1 MQALRGE
8 HRRAVHLVNRNG
20 IEVLGRPS
28 LTSLKEIDGR
38 VDLVAIA
45 VPMSAFEDAVND
57 ALAKGARAI
66 VGITA
71 GFAELGVEGKLL
83 QDRVVQ
89 RIRGAGAVLLGP
101 NCLGVTDATTEFSL
115 SSNPLPVGS
124 VSLFS
129 QSGNMALELGQF
141 MSAHNLGFARFAS
154 LGNQADL
161 CAADLIRHCV
171 DHEGTRL
178 IALYCEDFKD
188 GRDFVNAAIEARRS
202 GKPVVLLTVGG
213 SEASIRGAQSHTG
226 SLTSSSA
233 VIDAA
238 CRAAGIYRVYSPRE
252 LADVAAVLLRFGMQ
266 PLRSVAVL
274 ADGGGHASVA
284 ADVAEAAGLSVPT
297 FSEETQTAL
306 RAELPPSAGILNPI
320 DVAGAGERDIT
331 SFGRVL
337 DAAIADRK
345 IDAVVVTGYFCG
357 YWEYS
362 DTIAKLEAQT
372 AEHMAAAALAAGK
385 PLVVHTMWPDSQ
397 TAKVLRQL
405 GVPVFRAVEDA
416 LRALG
421 IAARATEPRAIAA
434 PVAGRKAAPLADDG
448 YWASRALLADAGLS
462 FPYAELVDSVP
473 AALEAANRAGYP
485 VVLKAMGLLHK
496 SDSGGVALRLAG
508 PEELTAAFEAMHK
521 RVAAQSY
528 CVEAMAELSD
538 SVELIVG
545 VQTDPRFGSIAMV
558 GLGGTLTE
566 VLKDVAFALA
576 PVDAATARDLL
587 ESLRAAAILHGV
599 RGRPGIDLDA
609 AAAAIVKVTEVAA
622 AHPEIGELEVNPLMA
637 SPSGTLGLD
646 ARVILAAV
654 APSGPAHSATDIP
667 R

>member
-1 MQALRGE
+1 M
-8 HRRAVHLVNRNG
+8 
-20 IEVLGRPS
+20 LGRPS
-28 LTSLKEIDGR
+28 VTSLKDIDGV

-45 VPMSAFEDAVND
+45 VPISAFEDAVNE
-57 ALAKGARAI
+57 ALTKGARSI

-71 GFAELGVEGKLL
+71 GFAELGTDGKLL

-89 RIRGAGAVLLGP
+89 RVRDAGAVLLGP

-115 SSNPLPVGS
+115 ASNPLPVGP
-124 VSLFS
+124 VSLLS
-129 QSGNMALELGQF
+129 QSGNMALELAQF

-161 CAADLIRHCV
+161 CAADLIRHCIAH
-171 DHEGTRL
+171 DGTKL

-188 GRDFVNAAIEARRS
+188 GRDFVNAATEARRN

-238 CRAAGIYRVYSPRE
+238 CRAAGIYRVSSPRE

-266 PLRSVAVL
+266 PLRSVAIL

-297 FSEETQTAL
+297 FSDQTQAAL
-306 RAELPPSAGILNPI
+306 KAELPPSAGVLNPI
-320 DVAGAGERDIT
+320 DIAGAGEHDIT
-331 SFGRVL
+331 SFGRAL
-337 DAAIADRK
+337 DAAISDPK

-357 YWEYS
+357 YWEYG

-372 AEHMAAAALAAGK
+372 AEHMAAAAMAAGK
-385 PLVVHTMWPDSQ
+385 PVVVHTMWPDSQ

-421 IAARATEPRAIAA
+421 IAARATEPRTISP
-434 PVAGRKAAPLADDG
+434 PVAGREAVPLADDG
-448 YWASRALLADAGLS
+448 YWVSRALLADSGVS

-473 AALEAANRAGYP
+473 TALEAAKRAGYP

-508 PEELTAAFEAMHK
+508 PEELTAAFEEMHK
-521 RVAAQSY
+521 RVAVSSY
-528 CVEAMAELSD
+528 CVEAMAQLHD

-545 VQTDPRFGSIAMV
+545 VQTDPRFGSVAMV
-558 GLGGTLTE
+558 GLGGILTE
-566 VLKDVAFALA
+566 VLKDVSFALA
-576 PVDAATARDLL
+576 PVDAATARGML
-587 ESLRAAAILHGV
+587 ESLRSAAILQGV

-609 AAAAIVKVTEVAA
+609 AAVAIVKITGVAA
-622 AHPEIGELEVNPLMA
+622 AHPEIGELEVNPLLA

-646 ARVILAAV
+646 ARVILKPCRTLWRTA
-654 APSGPAHSATDIP
+654 
-667 R
+667 